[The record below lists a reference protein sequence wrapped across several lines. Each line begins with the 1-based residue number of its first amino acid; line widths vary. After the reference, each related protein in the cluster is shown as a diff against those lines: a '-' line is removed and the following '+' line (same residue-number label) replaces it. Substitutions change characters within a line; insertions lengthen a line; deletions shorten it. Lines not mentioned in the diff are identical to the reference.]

1 MNKGETE
8 KSGKYFQLYKYIQKR
23 NSYAAKTLLERLK
36 EAADAGNRQ
45 VCMWILGRR
54 FSADFGRRVYR
65 KKNVVSENKNEN
77 VELIVNDAD

>member
-1 MNKGETE
+1 MLLKHFWSALKKQLMREI
-8 KSGKYFQLYKYIQKR
+8 GKF
-23 NSYAAKTLLERLK
+23 ACGFWE
-36 EAADAGNRQ
+36 G
-45 VCMWILGRR
+45 R